1 MAGNGQEPVYENQTI
16 DEALV
21 RVMLR
26 KGRKN
31 SHSFYLRS
39 RDRLGNSLL
48 PQFLW

>member
-1 MAGNGQEPVYENQTI
+1 MTGNGQEPVNEKQTI
-16 DEALV
+16 DEAV
-21 RVMLR
+21 SPSYIEE
-26 KGRKN
+26 GRKN